1 MAYIITKTGG
11 ANYGNTRSEIEENL
25 QKDGLGTMTGEQ
37 LDKCRY
43 LEQTSQEEFGG
54 KIFIN
59 EAQIDRAETIEE

>member
-11 ANYGNTRSEIEENL
+11 ANYGNTRAEIEENL

-43 LEQTSQEEFGG
+43 LEKKSREEFGG
-54 KIFIN
+54 TIFIN
-59 EAQIDRAETIEE
+59 ESHIDNAEKIEE

>member
-1 MAYIITKTGG
+1 M

-43 LEQTSQEEFGG
+43 LEKKSREEFGG
-54 KIFIN
+54 TIFIN
-59 EAQIDRAETIEE
+59 ESHISNAEEIEE

>member
-1 MAYIITKTGG
+1 M

-43 LEQTSQEEFGG
+43 LEKKSRKEFGG
-54 KIFIN
+54 TIFIS
-59 EAQIDRAETIEE
+59 EAQIDHAEKIEE